1 MKLWYSRGFFPSDS
15 SNCCK
20 LQHFVC
26 CLCSISKHAMLSYAL
41 RILRKETMLQLEIRW
56 QHDPNDSWREETH
69 RNSYTHREAVLR
81 FYTEELFYTKA
92 FPPRSFYTQKLLYK
106 EVFTQHIDASTHR
119 NFYTEKPLQR
129 ELVHMEA
136 FTRIEIFVYRRAFT
150 LRNFHT
156 QKLSPREV
164 FFNFADWFYK
174 QTLLHGKAFAQRSFC
189 TEAPW
194 LEVKS

>member
-1 MKLWYSRGFFPSDS
+1 MR
-15 SNCCK
+15 
-20 LQHFVC
+20 
-26 CLCSISKHAMLSYAL
+26 CLCSIFKRATLSYAL
-41 RILRKETMLQLEIRW
+41 RSSRRNNVADWNWTTAWPERQLEGGDA
-56 QHDPNDSWREETH
+56 QKLAH
-69 RNSYTHREAVLR
+69 THREVLLR
-81 FYTEELFYTKA
+81 FFTQSPTRLHTEAFTQRSLCTEELLYTKA
-92 FPPRSFYTQKLLYK
+92 FPPRNCYTQKLLYK